1 MFKDFDL
8 DLLNMKGYEAL
19 HQAIKV
25 WEIVKKNIVTSTE
38 DAQIFLPNYFWVADQ
53 GTPIQ
58 ALIRIFSDRLHE
70 LGIMP
75 FSNSRLHIE
84 FILEYDKLDHQF
96 ESFERLY
103 NLLEHGL
110 SQFGEPFAGV
120 LMIDIT
126 EWIEQ
131 DACNDRRFLRFLD
144 YLTQRD
150 DIQMIVLYSECNK
163 VMFVKHAEA
172 IISSRLRIRTIRIN
186 HPEAETFLQKML
198 EIVDKLGL
206 TIDGGAQ
213 SVLLETISKAIKKR
227 GFNGLFTIKSLAKEL
242 TYEKYRQPSFERSVI
257 TLEDIADFTP
267 TGRWLKQ
274 LDVTYKEGL

>member
-1 MFKDFDL
+1 MFKDFDF
-8 DLLNMKGYEAL
+8 DLLNMKGYEDL
-19 HQAIKV
+19 HHAIKV
-25 WEIVKKNIVTSTE
+25 WETVKKNILTSTE

-53 GTPIQ
+53 GTPVQ
-58 ALIRIFSDRLHE
+58 ALIRIFSERLHE
-70 LGIMP
+70 IGIMP
-75 FSNSRLHIE
+75 FSNSRLYIE
-84 FILEYDKLDHQF
+84 FILEYDTPDHQF

-110 SQFGEPFAGV
+110 SQYGEPFAGV

-126 EWIEQ
+126 EWVEQ
-131 DACNDRRFLRFLD
+131 DAYNDKRFLRFLD

-163 VMFVKHAEA
+163 VMYVKRAEA
-172 IISSRLRIRTIRIN
+172 IISSRLRIRTIKIK
-186 HPEAETFLQKML
+186 HPEAETYLQKML

-206 TIDGGAQ
+206 TVDDGAQ

-227 GFNGLFTIKSLAKEL
+227 GFNGLLTIKSLAKEL
-242 TYEKYRQPSFERSVI
+242 IYEKYRQTSFERSVI
-257 TLEDIADFTP
+257 TLEDITDFTP

-274 LDVTYKEGL
+274 LDINHKEG